1 VRPLREVQARRLH
14 VLEGRSLVPKSART
28 AELAALLK
36 ALADPTRLAMTAM
49 LHREPG
55 ALCVCHIEAQFA
67 LSQPTIS
74 HHLRVLRES
83 GLVTSEKRG
92 AWVYYALDRVRL
104 SPAVDALLASVELE
118 EKERCACP

>member
-1 VRPLREVQARRLH
+1 MQARRLV
-14 VLEGRSLVPKSART
+14 VLEGRAPVPKSAQT

-36 ALADPTRLAMTAM
+36 ALADPTRLAMAAM
-49 LHREPG
+49 LFREPG
-55 ALCVCHIEAQFA
+55 ALCVCHLEAQFA

-83 GLVTSEKRG
+83 GLCTSEKRG
-92 AWVYYALDRVRL
+92 AWVYYALDRARL
-104 SPAVDALLASVELE
+104 SPAVGALLASVELD